1 MKQKRSVVEII
12 STMRFLHILLA
23 ILIGFLIGAGFLA
36 IMGISVGDAYGKLLD
51 SVTTVK
57 GLSYVV
63 VYATPYILTGL
74 SVAFSFKTGV
84 FNIGAE
90 GQFVVGSMAAAVTGI
105 LLGNL
110 PKPLLIPLCF
120 LAAMLAGAVWGIIVG
135 FLKTKWGINEVLA
148 MIMFNWIAFY
158 LSNYIAG
165 LPGIKNTGTA
175 EATQTI
181 SENARTLLSK
191 STIADLGLAPT
202 ANWGILM
209 ALGAMLLVWFII
221 DKTTLGYELKAV
233 GSNKFAAEYGGIGV
247 NKSILTAL
255 AISGALAGLGGAL
268 QVMGMGG
275 RISIFSSQ
283 EGFGFGGIVVALIG
297 CSNPFGA
304 LAAGLFYGALTYGG
318 SKLNL
323 VGAPTQLISVIIGT
337 VVFFIA
343 ISVVLERLGGGLRA
357 RKNVINREDAEK
369 APASGPHPAAD
380 GGHPLPPSGEGDD
393 TKEGDAQ

>member
-110 PKPLLIPLCF
+110 PKPLLILLCF
-120 LAAMLAGAVWGIIVG
+120 LAAMVAGAVWGIIVG

-369 APASGPHPAAD
+369 APAGGPQKE
-380 GGHPLPPSGEGDD
+380 SS
-393 TKEGDAQ
+393 KEGDAQ